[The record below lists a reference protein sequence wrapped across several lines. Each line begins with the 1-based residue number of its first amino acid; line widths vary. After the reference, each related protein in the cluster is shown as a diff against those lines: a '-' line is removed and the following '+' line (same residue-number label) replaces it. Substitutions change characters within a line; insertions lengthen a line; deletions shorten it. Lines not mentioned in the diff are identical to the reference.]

1 MKLIVITFL
10 LSLINFMPCNAQERS
25 PHPDV
30 VSISGETTD
39 SQPIKY
45 FSSRTIEKENMYID
59 VDFDFVGEALNKH
72 VRENRDKMLSD
83 PQIAIR
89 GIMKEYPQ
97 EFEMSRAAWHRFFSN
112 GKIVDHVWECSAK
125 TASELNMSERTF
137 NVMVNSMAETRQDF
151 EKAQADGATVHDM
164 AITQGYLDG
173 LISEI
178 PTK

>member
-10 LSLINFMPCNAQERS
+10 LSLISFMPCNAQERS
-25 PHPDV
+25 P
-30 VSISGETTD
+30 
-39 SQPIKY
+39 QKY
-45 FSSRTIEKENMYID
+45 FSSRTIEKDNMYID

-83 PQIAIR
+83 PQIAFR
-89 GIMKEYPQ
+89 AIMKEYPQ

-125 TASELNMSERTF
+125 TASELNMSERAF
-137 NVMVNSMAETRQDF
+137 NFMANSMKEMREKLEEDKAE
-151 EKAQADGATVHDM
+151 GGIIHDM
-164 AITQGYLDG
+164 PVTQGYLDG

-178 PTK
+178 PTN